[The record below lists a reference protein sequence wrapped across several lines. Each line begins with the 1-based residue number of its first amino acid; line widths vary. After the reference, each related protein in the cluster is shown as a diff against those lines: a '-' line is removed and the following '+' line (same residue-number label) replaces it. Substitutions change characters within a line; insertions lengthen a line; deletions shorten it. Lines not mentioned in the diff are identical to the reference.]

1 MKDGKKMFVLFET
14 VLAVL
19 VFTLAFLML
28 RGSGEKNVPRISV
41 IIRNPDDDQWSAFRY
56 GLRMAAQDQGAE
68 LFVVSTGETMTV
80 AEEQEAIEREI
91 ENRADAVIVQ
101 PVFGDDS
108 EEMLRRAGKKVPV
121 LLVEDTV
128 REEGKICPFPVIKP
142 DDASMG
148 RALAEELLKDFSGG
162 LGERT
167 IGILMETAQSVSVT
181 DRLRGFSEAL
191 GDQGAGIVWS
201 VSGSRGEE
209 GEMLLKAQP
218 EVDFVIAMDDSSLA
232 TAGKCA
238 SANDLHGALVYGI
251 AGSTEAVYYL
261 DTGVVQCLVVPDAF
275 SAGYQSLTA
284 AVESAGGF
292 QRRLL
297 CRTVAHT
304 VLRRENLFSEK
315 NQEILYTMSQ

>member
-162 LGERT
+162 RKD
-167 IGILMETAQSVSVT
+167 
-181 DRLRGFSEAL
+181 DRYSDGDSAIRICDGPSQGVLR
-191 GDQGAGIVWS
+191 
-201 VSGSRGEE
+201 
-209 GEMLLKAQP
+209 
-218 EVDFVIAMDDSSLA
+218 
-232 TAGKCA
+232 
-238 SANDLHGALVYGI
+238 
-251 AGSTEAVYYL
+251 
-261 DTGVVQCLVVPDAF
+261 
-275 SAGYQSLTA
+275 
-284 AVESAGGF
+284 SAGGSGRRDRMVC
-292 QRRLL
+292 QRIAGGGRGD
-297 CRTVAHT
+297 AP
-304 VLRRENLFSEK
+304 
-315 NQEILYTMSQ
+315 